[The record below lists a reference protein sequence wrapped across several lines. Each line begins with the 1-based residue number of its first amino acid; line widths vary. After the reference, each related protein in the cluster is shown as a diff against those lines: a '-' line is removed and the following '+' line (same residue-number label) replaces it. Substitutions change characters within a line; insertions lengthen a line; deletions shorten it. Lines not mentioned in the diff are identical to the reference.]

1 MPDDARSQVFA
12 AGMLDGQVALVT
24 GGGTGLGKAT
34 ALELARCGA
43 RVVIAG
49 RRARVLREAVAE
61 IRARIGMDAR
71 GVEGLDAPGAGGAV
85 DWVAG
90 DVREPDD
97 ARRLIQTALRRHG
110 RLDMLVNNAGGQY
123 YTPAEGIVAKGW
135 RAVWR
140 LNVEGMLNMAE
151 SAVECGLGGARAG
164 EEGPEEG
171 GKEEEG
177 EDGMGARP
185 LACTRGG
192 TIVNVT
198 LSPHH
203 GMPGMAHSGR
213 PGRRSR
219 RSRVSWPRAGPI
231 APSSWRPSRRGT
243 TTPRR
248 WPSTRTRSAPGWRAR
263 CRCSVWASRG
273 STRGSWRCCARRW
286 GAR

>member
-49 RRARVLREAVAE
+49 RRAQVLREAVAE

-171 GKEEEG
+171 GRRRRG
-177 EDGMGARP
+177 RTAWAPVRSHARAGAR
-185 LACTRGG
+185 
-192 TIVNVT
+192 
-198 LSPHH
+198 
-203 GMPGMAHSGR
+203 
-213 PGRRSR
+213 
-219 RSRVSWPRAGPI
+219 
-231 APSSWRPSRRGT
+231 SST
-243 TTPRR
+243 
-248 WPSTRTRSAPGWRAR
+248 
-263 CRCSVWASRG
+263 
-273 STRGSWRCCARRW
+273 
-286 GAR
+286 